1 MNASAPAAG
10 PEILHSRTRQGRE
23 RILGTIREAA
33 IEEFSRHGFK
43 GASTKAIAERAGL
56 TKPQLHYY
64 ISSKEE
70 LYEELLY
77 SVLHGWSDAFSFDS
91 DSDDPKVVLSSYVR
105 KKLDYALDNPSLS
118 RIFTTELLCGGSS
131 LTKYWPIA
139 VKSTNEKVKLIDR
152 WISEGRMRPI
162 DAKLLLMQIWGMTQ
176 HYADYA
182 VQVNVMLNLAPEQA
196 IDREPIVHQLTT
208 FVLLGCGLAPN

>member
-1 MNASAPAAG
+1 MKAPK
-10 PEILHSRTRQGRE
+10 PESDPSTLHSRARQGRE
-23 RILGTIREAA
+23 RILSTIREAA
-33 IEEFSRHGFK
+33 IVEFSRHGYK

-77 SVLHGWSDAFSFDS
+77 SVLNDWSGAFSFDHN
-91 DSDDPKVVLSSYVR
+91 SDDPKVVLSNYVR
-105 KKLDYALDNPSLS
+105 KKLDYALDNPGLS
-118 RIFTTELLCGGSS
+118 RIFTTEVLCGG
-131 LTKYWPIA
+131 LNLHKYWPIA
-139 VKSTNEKVKLIDR
+139 VKSTNDKVTLINR
-152 WISEGRMRPI
+152 WISEGRMRSV
-162 DAKLLLMQIWGMTQ
+162 DAKVLLMQIWGMTQ

-182 VQVNVMLNLAPEQA
+182 VQVNILLGLTPEQV
-196 IDREPIVHQLTT
+196 IDRELIAHQLTT